1 MNKGPQ
7 FLLVEAQ
14 LSKKILSHYKEFNRT
29 GIFEI
34 LNGANKSILNMIPHR
49 FSYLLQDDMKNNL
62 FDNLELLEG

>member
-14 LSKKILSHYKEFNRT
+14 LSKKILRHYQEFNRA

-49 FSYLLQDDMKNNL
+49 FSYLL
-62 FDNLELLEG
+62 